1 MSNILVTGGLGFIGH
16 NVVSKLECLGH
27 TVTVSD
33 TMTNYGI
40 IPIDELLYLV
50 RERKKKFKNVEIFR
64 FDICDILNI
73 DWLFS
78 THKFDIVI
86 HMASFPRQKVVN
98 SDPVRSSRVMTEGL
112 LNLCEASVSH
122 GVRKFVYISSSMVYG
137 DFTDNVKE
145 EVLCNPRGQ
154 YGIMKLAG
162 EHLVKDYARRKC
174 FDCTILRPSAVYGP
188 LDVTDRVVAKF
199 MMAAIK
205 NETLKVHGPNEK
217 LDFTYVDDVAEGIV
231 QATLSNRTNNKT
243 YNITRGEAHTL
254 EHAAKLVTEI
264 AGQGKIELQT
274 RDNNFPSRGML
285 NIDNAKNDFNFN
297 PKVSITDGFE
307 LYYNW
312 LVDSDLI
319 DT

>member
-16 NVVSKLECLGH
+16 NVVSKLESLGH
-27 TVTVSD
+27 TVTVTD

-50 RERKKKFKNVEIFR
+50 GERKKKFKNVEILR

-78 THKFDIVI
+78 TRKFDIVI

-122 GVRKFVYISSSMVYG
+122 GVKKFVYISSSMVYG

-145 EVLCNPRGQ
+145 EVLCNPQGQ

-264 AGQGKIELQT
+264 AGQGQIET
-274 RDNNFPSRGML
+274 HNRDSNFPSRGML

-297 PKVSITDGFE
+297 PKVSIKDGFE

-312 LVDSDLI
+312 IVDSDLI